1 MKIAVAGER
10 PHSGAAVAEINLK
23 LIRDAVSEVHI
34 GNSGYALILS
44 AKGELMAHPDIS
56 KVLAGNGSV
65 SKMQEFQNSFGAA
78 EDAIVTTIDP
88 DGASVVAAMAA
99 PLKGANWRVFVLLPK
114 AEAFAPIYLA
124 LWRAGALLLGGGVL
138 AAVVSYILA
147 NRMIVPIRQ
156 LEEGAQKIGSG
167 QFDHRIHVAT
177 GDEFEN
183 LAKRFNRMAEELAIS
198 QERSERISRLKRFL
212 APQVAAIVEQTG
224 DESVLESQRAEIVAI
239 FCDLRGF
246 TSFATQ
252 WEPEVIM
259 TVLGSYYQTLGKVIS
274 RYQATLTNFAA
285 DGLMVLM
292 NAPVP
297 CKDPALQALRMALD
311 MQVAVQELV
320 DDWREHGFELGFGIG
335 LSMGWATVGRIG
347 YEDRADYTAIG
358 SAVNLASRLC
368 SAAEDR
374 QILFDQSIAL
384 AVRAVV
390 PVAKLGT
397 RQVKGFERP
406 VAVFGVVA
414 PMHDPV
420 E

>member
-183 LAKRFNRMAEELAIS
+183 LAKRLQS
-198 QERSERISRLKRFL
+198 
-212 APQVAAIVEQTG
+212 
-224 DESVLESQRAEIVAI
+224 
-239 FCDLRGF
+239 
-246 TSFATQ
+246 
-252 WEPEVIM
+252 
-259 TVLGSYYQTLGKVIS
+259 
-274 RYQATLTNFAA
+274 
-285 DGLMVLM
+285 DG
-292 NAPVP
+292 
-297 CKDPALQALRMALD
+297 
-311 MQVAVQELV
+311 
-320 DDWREHGFELGFGIG
+320 
-335 LSMGWATVGRIG
+335 
-347 YEDRADYTAIG
+347 
-358 SAVNLASRLC
+358 
-368 SAAEDR
+368 
-374 QILFDQSIAL
+374 
-384 AVRAVV
+384 
-390 PVAKLGT
+390 
-397 RQVKGFERP
+397 
-406 VAVFGVVA
+406 
-414 PMHDPV
+414 
-420 E
+420 